1 MMMLYSSDIANG
13 QWLGSNS
20 EVTLFKGPMFPHR
33 FNLIGCGSQ
42 SDYSGP
48 ASSTPATYSEPA

>member
-13 QWLGSNS
+13 QWLGPNS

-33 FNLIGCGSQ
+33 
-42 SDYSGP
+42 
-48 ASSTPATYSEPA
+48 